1 MPVVLAA
8 TVPSIADSEAR
19 HNDAKLNRQ
28 GLQMP
33 ANIRRSDR
41 SAGGAASHCVIGPMT
56 TQARTLPPFWA
67 VARLVT
73 RMSGSV
79 QSRLFC
85 SMQKRELTVRGI
97 GEFGDLDHL

>member
-1 MPVVLAA
+1 MPLA
-8 TVPSIADSEAR
+8 ER
-19 HNDAKLNRQ
+19 GRQ
-28 GLQMP
+28 FRGWS
-33 ANIRRSDR
+33 REE
-41 SAGGAASHCVIGPMT
+41 
-56 TQARTLPPFWA
+56 LPCWA

>member
-1 MPVVLAA
+1 MTLG
-8 TVPSIADSEAR
+8 
-19 HNDAKLNRQ
+19 
-28 GLQMP
+28 GLGLVSVKR
-33 ANIRRSDR
+33 A
-41 SAGGAASHCVIGPMT
+41 
-56 TQARTLPPFWA
+56 LPPFWA

-97 GEFGDLDHL
+97 GEFGDLDHP